1 MLPRVCQGR
10 IRRCLHKLFH
20 VSRRGCHVLVRQ
32 LCAPRSCPA
41 PAPWH
46 YFGPWCASC
55 GFSDRLSSC
64 QSATP
69 SGPGNACDQLALLL
83 IALCLQLI
91 AHDSNPLKPCLRRRW
106 DSPHLCVRIIIC
118 AIVRRGLAH
127 GLLPEG
133 TLVRA
138 LTNRMSGADGSEVRE
153 LVRVTVRL
161 GELFVLNE
169 Y

>member
-1 MLPRVCQGR
+1 MSAVAAAMYWCGSSARLDHALRLRLGIILAPG
-10 IRRCLHKLFH
+10 
-20 VSRRGCHVLVRQ
+20 
-32 LCAPRSCPA
+32 APRAVFPTAFPPVKVQRS
-41 PAPWH
+41 
-46 YFGPWCASC
+46 
-55 GFSDRLSSC
+55 
-64 QSATP
+64 